1 MVVVIVV
8 MVVRRDVNNCVR
20 VCLGSGQQH
29 RRALVHRQIQVLGQL
44 TAEGISV
51 DKVAAV
57 QAELLALQG
66 QEEDQVRVCQEGLE
80 RITDQLTD
88 RAARRVEALRKELH
102 VYGALHL
109 EPDLKGL
116 SASLS
121 AALADPALAELFR
134 VGGGLKVSPSPYV

>member
-1 MVVVIVV
+1 MV